1 MKNSL
6 FSIIISSLAIVSLV
20 SCNNPAPE
28 STTTS
33 EYINQKD
40 ISVIYTS
47 DVHCGLDDKLG
58 YASLAAYKKN
68 LAKTNEVLLV
78 DSGDFLQ
85 GDFVGAISEG
95 EYVIE
100 VMNKVKY
107 DIVTLGNHEFDY
119 GISTMA
125 KRLKELDSD
134 IVCSNVKYTG
144 KKENKIDFLKSY
156 FIKDYGYKKIGFIG
170 LTTPFTLM
178 DSDPTHFIEDGETVY
193 DFGSSSPE
201 HFYKLVQDNIDECK
215 GNGADYVVVLSH
227 LGSLDNYK
235 PYSSRDVIANTSG
248 VTAFLDGHAH
258 VDLPFEEV
266 LNKKNEKTLLVDT
279 GYKMDVFASLTFK
292 KDGSISHEYV
302 TEYEEK
308 DAEVASFVQEINA
321 KADEKGDKVL
331 ANIDLD
337 LKITDDDGIRMI
349 RNREMPIGDLV
360 ADGYREISGSNISFV
375 NGGGIRNNLNK
386 GDVTYRDIMNVHPF
400 GNELLVKKTTGA
412 KILDYL
418 EFVCMNTSMERVKD
432 GKPYGES
439 GAFAQVSGI
448 KYQIDTSIPT
458 SVVTTEAGEFI
469 RVDGERRIKNVKV
482 LENDTFV
489 DIDPNKEYTISSHNF
504 LLNNG
509 GDGANMFM
517 NDPVVPA
524 PVMLD
529 YEIVIKYI
537 VDVLK
542 GHLSEKYA
550 TSAGRIEVI

>member
-47 DVHCGLDDKLG
+47 DVHCGLDDNLG

-95 EYVIE
+95 EYVVE

-134 IVCSNVKYTG
+134 IVCSNLKYTG

-201 HFYKLVQDNIDECK
+201 HSYKLVQDNIDECK
-215 GNGADYVVVLSH
+215 GNGADYVVALSH

-279 GYKMDVFASLTFK
+279 GYKMDAFASLTFK
-292 KDGSISHEYV
+292 KDGSISHEYI

-308 DAEVASFVQEINA
+308 DAEVASFVQEINT
-321 KADEKGDKVL
+321 KADEEGDKVL

-469 RVDGERRIKNVKV
+469 RVDGERRIKNVQV
-482 LENDTFV
+482 LENDTYV

>member
-1 MKNSL
+1 
-6 FSIIISSLAIVSLV
+6 
-20 SCNNPAPE
+20 
-28 STTTS
+28 
-33 EYINQKD
+33 
-40 ISVIYTS
+40 
-47 DVHCGLDDKLG
+47 
-58 YASLAAYKKN
+58 
-68 LAKTNEVLLV
+68 
-78 DSGDFLQ
+78 
-85 GDFVGAISEG
+85 
-95 EYVIE
+95 
-100 VMNKVKY
+100 
-107 DIVTLGNHEFDY
+107 
-119 GISTMA
+119 
-125 KRLKELDSD
+125 
-134 IVCSNVKYTG
+134 
-144 KKENKIDFLKSY
+144 
-156 FIKDYGYKKIGFIG
+156 
-170 LTTPFTLM
+170 M

-302 TEYEEK
+302 TEHEEK

-469 RVDGERRIKNVKV
+469 RVDGERRIKNVQV
-482 LENDTFV
+482 LENDTYV